1 MGGARRLARHGTDVA
16 CQPKEASDKKGFL
29 IIIGGPDQP
38 GAQADWQH
46 HHHTLKSRD
55 ISMQKITGFFTEVM
69 RRYLPDPF
77 VFAIGLTLLTMVL
90 ALLIEGKGVIALTTS
105 WGNGFWSLLAFTT
118 QMAVILAMGYVL
130 ATAPLTERFL
140 DRIVAAVQ
148 TPRGAIIVATL
159 VGGIGSYLNWGF
171 GLVIGG
177 VVARKLAMS
186 VKGVHYPLI
195 IASAYSGFTLYGLG
209 LSASIPVLISTKGH
223 PMEAQMGVIPL
234 SETIFSVPM
243 LLTSLVVLITLPLL
257 NAWLHPK
264 PGQKVVEYDPSVE
277 QRASPAATTPEPAE
291 ATTIASRLNNSR
303 ILSYL
308 IGVLGIGYVVL
319 HFRSGGTMDLNLI
332 NFMILFL
339 GIILLGTP
347 IRYVE
352 KLNEGIRT
360 IGGIILQYPFYAGI
374 MAIMASSG
382 LVNTFSEI
390 FVKVA
395 TPHTLPFWGLIS
407 SFFINFFAPSGGG
420 HWVIQGPFMI
430 QAAKA
435 IGASVGHT
443 ATAVMLGNSWNDLI
457 QPFWILPALALSK
470 LKLKDI
476 MGYTVIMMFWI
487 GIVYAVAVLAWG

>member
-1 MGGARRLARHGTDVA
+1 
-16 CQPKEASDKKGFL
+16 
-29 IIIGGPDQP
+29 
-38 GAQADWQH
+38 
-46 HHHTLKSRD
+46 
-55 ISMQKITGFFTEVM
+55 MQKITGFFTELM
-69 RRYLPDPF
+69 RKYLPDPF
-77 VFAIGLTLLTMVL
+77 VFAIGLTLLTMLLAVL
-90 ALLIEGKGVIALTTS
+90 VQGQGIVALTTS
-105 WGNGFWSLLAFTT
+105 WGKGFWTLLAFTT
-118 QMAVILAMGYVL
+118 QMGVILAMGYVL
-130 ATAPLTERFL
+130 ATAPLTERVL
-140 DRIVAAVQ
+140 DRIVMRVHD
-148 TPRGAIIVATL
+148 PRTAIIVATL

-177 VVARKLAMS
+177 IVARKLALS

-234 SETIFSVPM
+234 SETIFSPTM
-243 LLTSLVVLITLPLL
+243 LITSLVVLITLPLL

-264 PGQKVVEYDPSVE
+264 PNQPVTEIDRTLEEDS
-277 QRASPAATTPEPAE
+277 RAKPALPAAADDRTL
-291 ATTIASRLNNSR
+291 ASRLNNSR
-303 ILSYL
+303 VLSGLIGL
-308 IGVLGIGYVVL
+308 IGVVYVVL
-319 HFRSGGTMDLNLI
+319 YFHGGGSMDLNLI
-332 NFMILFL
+332 NFIILFL

-360 IGGIILQYPFYAGI
+360 ISGIILQYPFYAGI

-382 LVNTFSEI
+382 LVNTFSEF
-390 FVKVA
+390 FVRIA

-430 QAAKA
+430 EAAKA

-443 ATAVMLGNSWNDLI
+443 ATAVMLGNAWNDLI

-487 GIVYAVAVLAWG
+487 GIVYTVAILAWG

>member
-1 MGGARRLARHGTDVA
+1 
-16 CQPKEASDKKGFL
+16 
-29 IIIGGPDQP
+29 
-38 GAQADWQH
+38 
-46 HHHTLKSRD
+46 
-55 ISMQKITGFFTEVM
+55 MQKVTAFFTELM

-77 VFAIGLTLLTMVL
+77 VFAIGLTLLTMAL
-90 ALLIEGKGVIALTTS
+90 AVIVQGQAVTALTTS
-105 WGNGFWSLLAFTT
+105 WGKGFWALLAFTT

-130 ATAPLTERFL
+130 ATAPLTDRFL
-140 DRIVAAVQ
+140 NRVVARVNDPRMAIV
-148 TPRGAIIVATL
+148 VATL

-171 GLVIGG
+171 GLVVGG
-177 VVARKLAMS
+177 IVARKLALR

-223 PMEAQMGVIPL
+223 PLEAQMGVIPL
-234 SETIFSVPM
+234 TETIFSHTM
-243 LLTSLVVLITLPLL
+243 LITSLVTILTLPLL

-264 PGQKVVEYDPSVE
+264 PGQPIREID
-277 QRASPAATTPEPAE
+277 RAREDKQQKAAALGVDLDEGNTLAN
-291 ATTIASRLNNSR
+291 RLNNSR
-303 ILSYL
+303 ILSYVIGL
-308 IGVLGIGYVVL
+308 IGMGYVAL
-319 HFRSGGTMDLNLI
+319 HFVQGGSIDLNLI
-332 NFMILFL
+332 NFFILFL
-339 GIILLGTP
+339 GILLLGTP

-360 IGGIILQYPFYAGI
+360 ISGIILQYPFYAGI

-382 LVNTFSEI
+382 LVNTFSEA
-390 FVKVA
+390 FVKIA
-395 TPHTLPFWGLIS
+395 TPATLPFWGLIS
-407 SFFINFFAPSGGG
+407 SFVINFFAPSGGG

-430 QAAKA
+430 EAAKT

-443 ATAVMLGNSWNDLI
+443 STAVMLGNAWNDLV

-487 GIVYAVAVLAWG
+487 GIVYSVAILAWG

>member
-1 MGGARRLARHGTDVA
+1 
-16 CQPKEASDKKGFL
+16 
-29 IIIGGPDQP
+29 
-38 GAQADWQH
+38 
-46 HHHTLKSRD
+46 
-55 ISMQKITGFFTEVM
+55 MQKITGFFTELM
-69 RRYLPDPF
+69 RKYLPDPF
-77 VFAIGLTLLTMVL
+77 VFAIGLTILTMILAVL
-90 ALLIEGKGVIALTTS
+90 VQGQGIVALTTS
-105 WGNGFWSLLAFTT
+105 WGKGFWTLLAFTT

-140 DRIVAAVQ
+140 DRIVMRVHD
-148 TPRGAIIVATL
+148 PRMAIIVATL

-177 VVARKLAMS
+177 IVARKLALS

-234 SETIFSVPM
+234 SETIFSPTM
-243 LLTSLVVLITLPLL
+243 LVTSLVVLITLPLL

-264 PGQKVVEYDPSVE
+264 PGQPVTEIDRTLE
-277 QRASPAATTPEPAE
+277 ERTRAAQAAIPADAGDENTF
-291 ATTIASRLNNSR
+291 ASRLNNSR
-303 ILSYL
+303 LLSGLIGL
-308 IGVLGIGYVVL
+308 IGVVYVVL
-319 HFRSGGTMDLNLI
+319 YFHGGGTMDLNLI
-332 NFMILFL
+332 NFIILFL

-360 IGGIILQYPFYAGI
+360 ISGIILQYPFYAGI

-382 LVNTFSEI
+382 LVNTFSEF
-390 FVKVA
+390 FVKIA

-430 QAAKA
+430 EAAKA

-443 ATAVMLGNSWNDLI
+443 ATAVMLGNAWNDLI

-487 GIVYAVAVLAWG
+487 GIVYTVAVLAWG

>member
-1 MGGARRLARHGTDVA
+1 
-16 CQPKEASDKKGFL
+16 
-29 IIIGGPDQP
+29 
-38 GAQADWQH
+38 
-46 HHHTLKSRD
+46 
-55 ISMQKITGFFTEVM
+55 MQKITGFFTELM
-69 RRYLPDPF
+69 RKYLPDPF
-77 VFAIGLTLLTMVL
+77 VFAIGLTLLTMIL
-90 ALLIEGKGVIALTTS
+90 AVVVQGQSVVALTTS
-105 WGNGFWSLLAFTT
+105 WGKGFWTLLAFTT

-140 DRIVAAVQ
+140 DRIVAKVHD
-148 TPRGAIIVATL
+148 PRVAIIVATL

-177 VVARKLAMS
+177 IVARKLAMS

-234 SETIFSVPM
+234 AETIFSPTM
-243 LLTSLVVLITLPLL
+243 LVTSLVVLITLPLL

-264 PGQKVVEYDPSVE
+264 PGQPVTEIDRELEAKS
-277 QRASPAATTPEPAE
+277 RATPAAPIDA
-291 ATTIASRLNNSR
+291 ADANTIANRLNNSR
-303 ILSYL
+303 ILSGL
-308 IGVLGIGYVVL
+308 IGLAGIVYVVL
-319 HFRSGGTMDLNLI
+319 YFRGGGAMDLNLI
-332 NFMILFL
+332 NFIILFL

-347 IRYVE
+347 IQYVE

-360 IGGIILQYPFYAGI
+360 ISGIILQYPFYAGI

-382 LVNTFSEI
+382 LVNTFSEFFI
-390 FVKVA
+390 RIA

-430 QAAKA
+430 EAAKS

-443 ATAVMLGNSWNDLI
+443 ATAVMLGNAWNDLI

-487 GIVYAVAVLAWG
+487 GIVYTVAILAWR

>member
-1 MGGARRLARHGTDVA
+1 
-16 CQPKEASDKKGFL
+16 
-29 IIIGGPDQP
+29 
-38 GAQADWQH
+38 
-46 HHHTLKSRD
+46 
-55 ISMQKITGFFTEVM
+55 MQKITGFFTELM
-69 RRYLPDPF
+69 RKYLPDPF
-77 VFAIGLTLLTMVL
+77 VFAIGLTLLTMILAVL
-90 ALLIEGKGVIALTTS
+90 VQGQGVVALTTS
-105 WGNGFWSLLAFTT
+105 WGKGFWTLLAFTT

-140 DRIVAAVQ
+140 DRIVMRVHD
-148 TPRGAIIVATL
+148 PRMAIIVATL

-177 VVARKLAMS
+177 IVARKLALS

-234 SETIFSVPM
+234 SETIFSPTM
-243 LLTSLVVLITLPLL
+243 LVTSLVVLITLPLL

-264 PGQKVVEYDPSVE
+264 PGQPVTEIDRTLE
-277 QRASPAATTPEPAE
+277 ERTRAAQAAVPADAGDEHTF
-291 ATTIASRLNNSR
+291 ASRLNNSR
-303 ILSYL
+303 LLSGLIGL
-308 IGVLGIGYVVL
+308 IGVVYVVL
-319 HFRSGGTMDLNLI
+319 YFHGGGTMDLNLI
-332 NFMILFL
+332 NFIILFL

-360 IGGIILQYPFYAGI
+360 ISGIILQYPFYAGI

-382 LVNTFSEI
+382 LVNTFSAF
-390 FVKVA
+390 FVKIA

-430 QAAKA
+430 EAAKA

-443 ATAVMLGNSWNDLI
+443 ATAVMLGNAWNDLI

-487 GIVYAVAVLAWG
+487 GLVYTVAILAWG